1 MHGLGFIIGMA
12 FSSLIFSI
20 IAFFLENKNK
30 RKINT
35 IIVNKKT
42 GEIVE
47 TNSEFVKSLLSQ
59 TKLNEDFFIYQRRGK
74 AFNQKLTLIDLHEL

>member
-1 MHGLGFIIGMA
+1 MHGLGFIIGIA
-12 FSSLIFSI
+12 FSLLIFSI
-20 IAFFLENKNK
+20 IAFLSENKNK

-74 AFNQKLTLIDLHEL
+74 VFNQKLTLIDLHEL

>member
-1 MHGLGFIIGMA
+1 MHGLGFIIGIA
-12 FSSLIFSI
+12 FSLLIFSI
-20 IAFFLENKNK
+20 IAFFEENKNK

-59 TKLNEDFFIYQRRGK
+59 TKMK
-74 AFNQKLTLIDLHEL
+74 KLTVIDLIFKLWFIN